1 MSGGWLFGLG
11 VLVTVIVA
19 IGLGLP
25 VYGAILDGRDQ
36 ARANAEAAER
46 LAEVR
51 ELPEREPDRRP
62 AA

>member
-1 MSGGWLFGLG
+1 MSTGWLFGMG

-19 IGLGLP
+19 IGLALP
-25 VYGAILDGRDQ
+25 IYGAILDGRY
-36 ARANAEAAER
+36 AAEQK

-51 ELPEREPDRRP
+51 ELSNKRTGRRP

>member
-1 MSGGWLFGLG
+1 MSTGLLFGLG

-25 VYGAILDGRDQ
+25 IYGAILDGRD
-36 ARANAEAAER
+36 EAER
-46 LAEVR
+46 KAAEVR
-51 ELPEREPDRRP
+51 RLSEKRPGHRP

>member
-1 MSGGWLFGLG
+1 MSTALLFGMG

-25 VYGAILDGRDQ
+25 IYGAILDGRDQ
-36 ARANAEAAER
+36 ARIDEENAQR

-51 ELPEREPDRRP
+51 ELPATPPGRRP